1 MIRKARGATPRLAA
15 AAVRNRFF
23 TIIALCV
30 KQLGSAEKT
39 SHE

>member
-1 MIRKARGATPRLAA
+1 MIKKARGATPRLAMIA
-15 AAVRNRFF
+15 AGNPFF